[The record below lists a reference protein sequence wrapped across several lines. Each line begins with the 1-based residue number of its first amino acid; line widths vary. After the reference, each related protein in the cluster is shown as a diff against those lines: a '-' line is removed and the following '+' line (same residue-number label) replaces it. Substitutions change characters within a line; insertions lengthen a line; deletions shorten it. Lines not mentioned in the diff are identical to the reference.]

1 MVGDMIL
8 CLLAACGVALV
19 LWCMVGWALF
29 PCKGRRVI
37 LLYAAGE
44 GETLEQ
50 ELRAQRW
57 LRKSGL
63 LCGRAIVVDCGLTTR
78 GAARA
83 QRLCSGAEEEFCS
96 EAELPMLLKTE

>member
-1 MVGDMIL
+1 MIGDMIL
-8 CLLAACGVALV
+8 CLLAACGVAMV
-19 LWCMVGWALF
+19 LWCMIGWALF

-37 LLYAAGE
+37 LLYAADDAE
-44 GETLEQ
+44 ALEQ
-50 ELRAQRW
+50 TLRAQRW

-63 LCGRAIVVDCGLTTR
+63 LRGRTIVVDCGLTPQ

-83 QRLCSGAEEEFCS
+83 QRLCSSGGEEFCG